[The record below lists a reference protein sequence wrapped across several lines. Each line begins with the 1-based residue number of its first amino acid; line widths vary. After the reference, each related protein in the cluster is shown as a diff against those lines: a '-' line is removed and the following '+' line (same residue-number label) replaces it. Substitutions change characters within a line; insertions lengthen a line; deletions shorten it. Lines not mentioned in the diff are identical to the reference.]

1 MINKIVVKGFI
12 EKLQLNEITEVREYE
27 VWIEDHKSL
36 ISWFQN
42 LCELDYACDAFTPC
56 YIDSFQE
63 VL

>member
-42 LCELDYACDAFTPC
+42 LCERDYDCNEFTPC